1 MLSSAQNTER
11 GKAYLWGMAMINIH
25 RTTLSNG
32 LRVVVCPDHASPNVT
47 VDVMY
52 HVGSFDERPDRT
64 GLAHLFEH
72 LMFDNTTTGV
82 LKQYDTLCTKAG
94 GSNNAYTTYDYTN
107 YYINLPA
114 HQAEL
119 GMWLEAERMKAF
131 MITDHALETQR
142 SVVIE
147 EINQNVN
154 NTPYGRW
161 RFAQQAEAFDAASSY
176 SWEVYGSADDVAAV
190 SMDDA
195 KGFFQT
201 YYQPANAVL
210 CVAGDITPETAY
222 ALAERQFGSIPQ
234 PATPITRNTFDVSWK
249 RSGGHVVQPD
259 AVTIPAVFLSFHMP
273 GDREMALQSA
283 EVASTLLGAGRT
295 SALYRSLVSDKRLA
309 SSVGSYVDRRDHTTL
324 FTLYAFAA
332 TPDITPS
339 AMASEIMATVES
351 FAPSNQALLAAT
363 NKLATSTAME
373 LQRNSGVADAV
384 AWHTLFKDDP
394 EYVNTLVQRYK
405 AVSNDDVVS
414 VLRSYLRPANGV
426 RVDVVP
432 E

>member
-1 MLSSAQNTER
+1 
-11 GKAYLWGMAMINIH
+11 MATIDIH

-119 GMWLEAERMKAF
+119 GFWLEAERMKAF

-147 EINQNVN
+147 EINQNVM

-161 RFAQQAEAFDAASSY
+161 RFAQQAEAFEPTCSY
-176 SWEVYGSADDVAAV
+176 SWEVYGSADHVAAV
-190 SMDDA
+190 TMEDA
-195 KGFFQT
+195 QGFFQA
-201 YYQPANAVL
+201 YYQPSNAVL
-210 CVAGDITPETAY
+210 CVAGDITPDLAY
-222 ALAERQFGSIPQ
+222 ALAERHFGSIKSQ
-234 PATPITRNTFDVSWK
+234 TSTIVRNGFDASWK

-259 AVTIPAVFLSFHMP
+259 AVSIPAIFLSMHMP
-273 GDREMALQSA
+273 GDKYMALQSA
-283 EVASTLLGAGRT
+283 EVASTLLGTGRT
-295 SALYRSLVSDKRLA
+295 SALYRSLVTDTRLA
-309 SSVGSYVDRRDHTTL
+309 SSVGAYVDRRDHATL

-332 TPDITPS
+332 TPDVTPT
-339 AMASEIMATVES
+339 AMASQLMETVAAFRPTEHD
-351 FAPSNQALLAAT
+351 LMAAT
-363 NKLATSTAME
+363 NKMATSTAME

-384 AWHTLFKDDP
+384 AWHTVFKDDP
-394 EYVNTLVQRYK
+394 AYVNTLVERYRS
-405 AVSNDDVVS
+405 VSLAEVDA
-414 VLRSYLRPANGV
+414 VLRTYLTTEQSI